1 MNKIKKTAN
10 LIAIFAFMLLLT
22 TMIYAPGTGNPT
34 DTSNLVADI
43 YNYNPNPVV
52 SGETFELWIQL
63 NNNSNSVANNIV
75 YELTS
80 KYPFTVVDAN
90 SNGTIPVLAAHAT
103 TIIKYKVRTDLQTIN
118 GTYNLEFKTGKD
130 TQNIKTIF
138 NYPIDV
144 TGSSAII
151 DIVSSNIE
159 DATVGGTSNID
170 LVIKNLGQKNA
181 KDIFLTL
188 GDSSDS
194 FVKIL
199 NLKTIYLP
207 TLNGGEEH
215 TVSFQA
221 GVSKDSINK
230 SYTLPITITFK
241 DSDGDHNITRSVG
254 LAIKDNPNMVI
265 NVLSVGTSENNTLKV
280 NADETISLEIYN
292 TGNVDSEAVY
302 VEIESTII
310 ESTKSNFIGLI
321 EKNNYD
327 SVDLKFK
334 TKTYDFGSL
343 TSVTLPVNITVHY
356 KDSNLKEQTITKTIN
371 VTLND
376 TNNGASSISTVIKTI
391 LTIIGLLVG
400 LAILILIL
408 KWLNKVIFKPAIEVI
423 KGVFKKGKK

>member
-1 MNKIKKTAN
+1 MRKIKNTAN
-10 LIAIFAFMLLLT
+10 ILTIFLFMLLLT
-22 TMIYAPGTGNPT
+22 TTIYSAGN
-34 DTSNLVADI
+34 DTSSLVADT

-63 NNNSNSVANNIV
+63 NNNSNSIASNVV

-80 KYPFTVVDAN
+80 KYPFTVVDQN
-90 SNGTIPVLAAHAT
+90 SKGTIPILAPHAT
-103 TIIKYKVRTDLQTIN
+103 TIVKYKIRTDLQTVN
-118 GTYNLEFKTGKD
+118 GTYNLEFKASKD
-130 TQNIKTIF
+130 EQNVSTIF

-151 DIVSSNIE
+151 DIVSSKIE

-170 LVIKNLGQKNA
+170 LIIKNLGQKNA
-181 KDIFLTL
+181 KDIFVTL
-188 GDSSDS
+188 GDSSDE

-199 NLKTIYLP
+199 NLKTIYIPL
-207 TLNGGEEH
+207 LNGSEEH
-215 TVSFQA
+215 TFSFQA

-241 DSDGDHNITRSVG
+241 DSDGDHNISRSIG

-265 NVLSVGTSENNTLKV
+265 NVLSVGTAGNNTLKV

-292 TGNVDSEAVY
+292 IGNVDSESVY
-302 VEIESTII
+302 VEVESTII
-310 ESTKSNFIGLI
+310 ENMKSNFIGLI

-334 TKTYDFGSL
+334 TKAYEFGSL
-343 TSVTLPVNITVHY
+343 TSVSLPVKITVHY
-356 KDSNLKEQTITKTIN
+356 KDSDLKEQALIKTIN

-376 TNNGASSISTVIKTI
+376 VNNGAAGVSKIIKTI
-391 LTIIGLLVG
+391 LSILGVVVG

-408 KWLNKVIFKPAIEVI
+408 KWLNKIVLRPAIDVI
-423 KGVFKKGKK
+423 KGIFKKGKK